1 VSKLVEDNVILKLED
16 VKTYFFLP
24 KGLFKTMVVKAVDGV
39 SLEMKR
45 GESLAIVGESGS
57 GKTTLGRTAI
67 RLIEPTS
74 GKIIFDGKDITHL
87 KDENEMKMFRRAAQI
102 IFQDPF
108 MSLNPYMT
116 VREILEEPLIIH
128 GYKDAEERK
137 EIIVKSLIDVKL
149 QPPEEFL
156 LKYPHM
162 LSGGQRQR
170 VGIARAMVLNPKFIV
185 ADEPVSMIDAS
196 SRAEILYLF
205 KSLQEKYN
213 LTFMYITHDI
223 ATAKYFSDNL
233 AVMYLGK
240 IVEYGPSREV
250 ILDPKHPYTSAL
262 ITAVPDPDPK
272 NRFIYRKVIS
282 GEIPSAVNPPPGC
295 RFHTR
300 CPYKFD
306 LCDKSEPALI
316 EVNTNHMVAC
326 HLYNKK

>member
-1 VSKLVEDNVILKLED
+1 MEDNVILRLED
-16 VKTYFFLP
+16 VRTYFFLP
-24 KGLFKTMVVKAVDGV
+24 KGLFKTIVVKAVDGV
-39 SLEMKR
+39 SLDMKR

-67 RLIEPTS
+67 RLIEPT
-74 GKIIFDGKDITHL
+74 GGRIIFDGKDITHL
-87 KDENEMKMFRRAAQI
+87 KDENEMKMFRRNAQI

-116 VREILEEPLIIH
+116 IREILEEPLIIH

-137 EIIVKSLIDVKL
+137 EIIEKSLIDVKL

-240 IVEYGPSREV
+240 VVEYGPSREV
-250 ILDPKHPYTSAL
+250 ILNPKHPYTSAL

-306 LCDKSEPALI
+306 PCDKSEPTLI
-316 EVNTNHMVAC
+316 QVNPNHKVAC

>member
-1 VSKLVEDNVILKLED
+1 MVDDSILLKLENI
-16 VKTYFFLP
+16 KTYFFLP
-24 KGLFKTMVVKAVDGV
+24 KGLFKTIVLKAVDGV
-39 SLEMKR
+39 SLEMRK

-67 RLIEPTS
+67 KLIEPTE
-74 GKIIFDGKDITHL
+74 GKIVFDGKDITRL
-87 KDENEMKMFRRAAQI
+87 NDEKEMRNFRRSAQI

-116 VREILEEPLIIH
+116 IREILEEPLIVH
-128 GYKDAEERK
+128 GFSDPKERY
-137 EIIVKSLIDVKL
+137 EIIVKALVDVKL

-170 VGIARAMVLNPKFIV
+170 VGIARAMVLEPKFIV

-250 ILDPKHPYTSAL
+250 IMNPKHPYTSAL
-262 ITAVPDPDPK
+262 ISAVPDPDPN

-282 GEIPSAVNPPPGC
+282 GEIPSAVNPPSGC

-300 CPYKFD
+300 CPYRFE
-306 LCDKSEPALI
+306 LCDREEPKLEKI
-316 EVNTNHMVAC
+316 NFEHKVAC
-326 HLYNKK
+326 HLYTKK

>member
-1 VSKLVEDNVILKLED
+1 MEDNVILRLED
-16 VKTYFFLP
+16 VRTYFFLP
-24 KGLFKTMVVKAVDGV
+24 KGLFKTIVVKAVDGV
-39 SLEMKR
+39 SLEMKK

-67 RLIEPTS
+67 RLIEPTG

-87 KDENEMKMFRRAAQI
+87 KDENEMKMFRRNAQI

-116 VREILEEPLIIH
+116 IREILEEPLIIH

-137 EIIVKSLIDVKL
+137 EIIEKSLIDVKL

-170 VGIARAMVLNPKFIV
+170 IGIARAMVLNPKFIV

-240 IVEYGPSREV
+240 VVEYGPSREV

-306 LCDKSEPALI
+306 PCDKSEPNLI
-316 EVNTNHMVAC
+316 QVNLNHKVAC

>member
-1 VSKLVEDNVILKLED
+1 VEDNVILRLED
-16 VKTYFFLP
+16 VRTYFFLP
-24 KGLFKTMVVKAVDGV
+24 KGLFKTIVVKAVDGV
-39 SLEMKR
+39 SLDMKR

-67 RLIEPTS
+67 RLIEPT
-74 GKIIFDGKDITHL
+74 GGRIIFDGKDITHL
-87 KDENEMKMFRRAAQI
+87 KDENEMKMFRRNAQI

-116 VREILEEPLIIH
+116 IREILEEPLIIH

-137 EIIVKSLIDVKL
+137 EIIEKSLIDVKL

-170 VGIARAMVLNPKFIV
+170 IGIARAMVLNPKFIV

-240 IVEYGPSREV
+240 VVEYGPSREV
-250 ILDPKHPYTSAL
+250 ILNPKHPYTSAL

-306 LCDKSEPALI
+306 PCDKSEPTLI
-316 EVNTNHMVAC
+316 QVNPNHKVAC

>member
-1 VSKLVEDNVILKLED
+1 MNKLVEENVILKLEN

-24 KGLFKTMVVKAVDGV
+24 KGLFKTIVVKAVDGV

-67 RLIEPTS
+67 RLIEPTE
-74 GKIIFDGKDITHL
+74 GRIIFDGKDITHIN
-87 KDENEMKMFRRAAQI
+87 DEKEMKMFRKSAQI

-116 VREILEEPLIIH
+116 IREILEEPLIIH
-128 GYKDAEERK
+128 GYNDAEERK

-250 ILDPKHPYTSAL
+250 ILNPKHPYTSAL

-282 GEIPSAVNPPPGC
+282 GEIPSAVNPPKGC

-306 LCDKSEPALI
+306 PCDKSEPSLI
-316 EVNTNHMVAC
+316 QVNLNHVVAC
-326 HLYNKK
+326 HLYDKK

>member
-1 VSKLVEDNVILKLED
+1 MVEENVILKLEN

-24 KGLFKTMVVKAVDGV
+24 KGLFKTIVVKAVDGV

-67 RLIEPTS
+67 RLIEPTE
-74 GKIIFDGKDITHL
+74 GRIIFDGKDITHIN
-87 KDENEMKMFRRAAQI
+87 DEKEMKMFRKSAQI

-116 VREILEEPLIIH
+116 IREILEEPLIIH
-128 GYKDAEERK
+128 GYNDAEERK

-250 ILDPKHPYTSAL
+250 ILNPKHPYTSAL

-282 GEIPSAVNPPPGC
+282 GEIPSAVNPPKGC

-306 LCDKSEPALI
+306 PCDKSEPSLI
-316 EVNTNHMVAC
+316 QVNLNHVVAC
-326 HLYNKK
+326 HLYDKK

>member
-1 VSKLVEDNVILKLED
+1 VEDNVILRLED
-16 VKTYFFLP
+16 VRTYFFLP
-24 KGLFKTMVVKAVDGV
+24 KGLFKTIVVKAVDGV
-39 SLEMKR
+39 SLEMKK

-67 RLIEPTS
+67 RLIEPTG

-87 KDENEMKMFRRAAQI
+87 KDENEMKMFRRNAQI

-116 VREILEEPLIIH
+116 IREILEEPLIIH

-137 EIIVKSLIDVKL
+137 EIIEKSLIDVKL

-240 IVEYGPSREV
+240 VVEYGPSREV

-306 LCDKSEPALI
+306 PCDKSEPTLI
-316 EVNTNHMVAC
+316 QVNLNHKVAC

>member
-1 VSKLVEDNVILKLED
+1 MVDNVNLLKLENIR
-16 VKTYFFLP
+16 TFFFLP
-24 KGLFKTMVVKAVDGV
+24 KGLFKTIVVRAVDGV

-67 RLIEPTS
+67 KLIKPTE
-74 GKIIFDGKDITHL
+74 GKIIFDGKDITNL
-87 KDENEMKMFRRAAQI
+87 NDEKEIKNFRRLAQI

-116 VREILEEPLIIH
+116 IKEILEEPLIIH
-128 GYKDAEERK
+128 GFNDQKERN
-137 EIIVKSLIDVKL
+137 EIIINALVDVKL

-170 VGIARAMVLNPKFIV
+170 VGIARAMVLAPKFIV

-250 ILDPKHPYTSAL
+250 ILNPKHPYTSAL
-262 ITAVPDPDPK
+262 ISAVPDPDPN

-282 GEIPSAVNPPPGC
+282 GEIPSPVNPPPGC

-300 CPYKFD
+300 CPYKFGI
-306 LCDKSEPALI
+306 CDKEEPEL
-316 EVNTNHMVAC
+316 EELDFGHRVAC
-326 HLYNKK
+326 HLYTKR

>member
-1 VSKLVEDNVILKLED
+1 MVNNSILLKLENI
-16 VKTYFFLP
+16 KTYFFLP
-24 KGLFKTMVVKAVDGV
+24 KGLFKTIVVKAVDNV
-39 SLEMKR
+39 SLEMKK

-67 RLIEPTS
+67 KLVEPTG
-74 GKIIFDGKDITHL
+74 GKIIFDGKDITNL
-87 KDENEMKMFRRAAQI
+87 NDGREMKNFRRMAQI

-116 VREILEEPLIIH
+116 IREILEEPLIIH
-128 GYKDAEERK
+128 GFNDQKERN
-137 EIIVKSLIDVKL
+137 EIIIKALVDVKL

-170 VGIARAMVLNPKFIV
+170 VGIARAMVLGPKFIV

-223 ATAKYFSDNL
+223 ATAKYFSDYL

-250 ILDPKHPYTSAL
+250 IMNPKHPYTAAL
-262 ITAVPDPDPK
+262 ISAVPDPDPN

-282 GEIPSAVNPPPGC
+282 GEIPSAVHPPPGC

-300 CPYKFD
+300 CPYKFEV
-306 LCDKSEPALI
+306 CDKKEPEL
-316 EVNTNHMVAC
+316 ETLDSSHKVAC
-326 HLYNKK
+326 HLYTKK

>member
-1 VSKLVEDNVILKLED
+1 MVDNTVLLKLENI
-16 VKTYFFLP
+16 KTYFFLP
-24 KGLFKTMVVKAVDGV
+24 KGLFKTIVVKAVDGV
-39 SLEMKR
+39 SLEMKV
-45 GESLAIVGESGS
+45 GESLAVVGESGS

-67 RLIEPTS
+67 KLIEPTE
-74 GKIIFDGKDITHL
+74 GKIIFDGKDITNL
-87 KDENEMKMFRRAAQI
+87 SDEKEIKNFRKLAQI

-116 VREILEEPLIIH
+116 IKEILEEPLIIH
-128 GYKDAEERK
+128 GLNDPKERN
-137 EIIVKSLIDVKL
+137 EIIIKALVDVKL

-170 VGIARAMVLNPKFIV
+170 VGIARAMVLSPKFIV

-250 ILDPKHPYTSAL
+250 IMNPKHPYTSAL
-262 ITAVPDPDPK
+262 ISAVPDPDPN

-282 GEIPSAVNPPPGC
+282 GEIPSAVNPPSGC

-300 CPYKFD
+300 CP
-306 LCDKSEPALI
+306 
-316 EVNTNHMVAC
+316 
-326 HLYNKK
+326 

>member
-1 VSKLVEDNVILKLED
+1 VEDNVILRLED
-16 VKTYFFLP
+16 VRTYFFLP
-24 KGLFKTMVVKAVDGV
+24 KGLFKTIVVKAVDGV
-39 SLEMKR
+39 SLEMKK

-67 RLIEPTS
+67 RLIEPTG

-87 KDENEMKMFRRAAQI
+87 KDENEMKMFRRNAQI

-116 VREILEEPLIIH
+116 IREILEEPLIIH

-137 EIIVKSLIDVKL
+137 EIIEKSLIDVKL

-170 VGIARAMVLNPKFIV
+170 IGIARAMVLNPKFIV

-240 IVEYGPSREV
+240 VVEYGPSREV

-306 LCDKSEPALI
+306 PCDKSEPNLI
-316 EVNTNHMVAC
+316 QINPNHKVAC
-326 HLYNKK
+326 HLYDKK

>member
-1 VSKLVEDNVILKLED
+1 MVEDNAILKLEN

-24 KGLFKTMVVKAVDGV
+24 KGLFKTLVVKAVDGV

-67 RLIEPTS
+67 RLIEPTE
-74 GKIIFDGKDITHL
+74 GRIIFDGKDITHMS
-87 KDENEMKMFRRAAQI
+87 DEKEMKMFRRSAQI

-116 VREILEEPLIIH
+116 IREILEEPLIIH
-128 GYKDAEERK
+128 GYNDAEERK

-240 IVEYGPSREV
+240 IVEYGSTREV
-250 ILDPKHPYTSAL
+250 ILNPKHPYTSAL

-282 GEIPSAVNPPPGC
+282 GEIPSAVNPPQGC

-306 LCDKSEPALI
+306 PCDKSEPSLI
-316 EVNTNHMVAC
+316 QVNLNHMVAC

>member
-1 VSKLVEDNVILKLED
+1 MEDNVILRLED
-16 VKTYFFLP
+16 VRTYFFLP
-24 KGLFKTMVVKAVDGV
+24 KGLFKTIVVKAVDGV
-39 SLEMKR
+39 SLDMKR

-67 RLIEPTS
+67 RLIEPT
-74 GKIIFDGKDITHL
+74 GGRIIFDGKDITHL
-87 KDENEMKMFRRAAQI
+87 KDENEMKMFRRNAQI

-116 VREILEEPLIIH
+116 IREILEEPLIIH

-137 EIIVKSLIDVKL
+137 EIIEKSLIDVKL

-170 VGIARAMVLNPKFIV
+170 IGIARAMVLNPKFIV

-240 IVEYGPSREV
+240 VVEYGPSREV

-306 LCDKSEPALI
+306 PCDKSEPTLI
-316 EVNTNHMVAC
+316 QINPNHRVAC
-326 HLYNKK
+326 HLYDKK

>member
-1 VSKLVEDNVILKLED
+1 VEDNVILRLED
-16 VKTYFFLP
+16 VRTYFFLP
-24 KGLFKTMVVKAVDGV
+24 KGLFKTIVVKAVDGV
-39 SLEMKR
+39 SLEMKK

-67 RLIEPTS
+67 RLIEPT
-74 GKIIFDGKDITHL
+74 GGRIIFDGKDITHL
-87 KDENEMKMFRRAAQI
+87 KDENEMKMFRRNAQI

-116 VREILEEPLIIH
+116 IREILEEPLIIH

-137 EIIVKSLIDVKL
+137 EIIEKSLIDVKL

-170 VGIARAMVLNPKFIV
+170 IGIARAMVLNPKFIV

-240 IVEYGPSREV
+240 VVEYGPSREV

-306 LCDKSEPALI
+306 PCDKSEPNLI
-316 EVNTNHMVAC
+316 QVNPNHKVAC
-326 HLYNKK
+326 HLYDKK

>member
-1 VSKLVEDNVILKLED
+1 MNKLVEDNAILKLEN

-24 KGLFKTMVVKAVDGV
+24 KGLFKTLVVKAVDGV

-67 RLIEPTS
+67 RLIEPTE
-74 GKIIFDGKDITHL
+74 GRIIFDGKDITHMS
-87 KDENEMKMFRRAAQI
+87 DEKEMKMFRRSAQI

-116 VREILEEPLIIH
+116 IREILEEPLIIH
-128 GYKDAEERK
+128 GYNDAEERK

-240 IVEYGPSREV
+240 IVEYGSTREV
-250 ILDPKHPYTSAL
+250 ILNPKHPYTSAL

-282 GEIPSAVNPPPGC
+282 GEIPSAVNPPQGC

-306 LCDKSEPALI
+306 PCDKSEPSLI
-316 EVNTNHMVAC
+316 QVNLNHMVAC

>member
-1 VSKLVEDNVILKLED
+1 MEDNVILRLED
-16 VKTYFFLP
+16 VRTYFFLP
-24 KGLFKTMVVKAVDGV
+24 KGLFKTIVVKAVDGI
-39 SLEMKR
+39 SLEMKK

-67 RLIEPTS
+67 RLIEPTG

-87 KDENEMKMFRRAAQI
+87 KDENEMKMFRRNAQI

-116 VREILEEPLIIH
+116 IREILEEPLIIH

-137 EIIVKSLIDVKL
+137 EIIEKSLIDVKL

-170 VGIARAMVLNPKFIV
+170 IGIARAMVLNPKFIV

-240 IVEYGPSREV
+240 VVEYGPSREV

-300 CPYKFD
+300 CPYKFYP
-306 LCDKSEPALI
+306 CDKSEPTLI
-316 EVNTNHMVAC
+316 QVNPNHKVAC

>member
-1 VSKLVEDNVILKLED
+1 MVENTILLRLENI
-16 VKTYFFLP
+16 KTYFFLP
-24 KGLFKTMVVKAVDGV
+24 KGLFKTIVVRAVDGV
-39 SLEMKR
+39 SLEMKI
-45 GESLAIVGESGS
+45 GESLAVVGESGS

-67 RLIEPTS
+67 KLIAPTE
-74 GKIIFDGKDITHL
+74 GKIIFDGKDITNL
-87 KDENEMKMFRRAAQI
+87 NDEKEIKNFRKLAQI

-116 VREILEEPLIIH
+116 IKEILEEPLIIH
-128 GYKDAEERK
+128 GLHDPKERN
-137 EIIVKSLIDVKL
+137 ELITKALVDVKL

-250 ILDPKHPYTSAL
+250 IINPKHPYTSAL
-262 ITAVPDPDPK
+262 ISAVPDPDPN

-282 GEIPSAVNPPPGC
+282 GEIPSAVNPPSGC

-300 CPYKFD
+300 CPYKFE
-306 LCDKSEPALI
+306 LCDRKEPEL
-316 EVNTNHMVAC
+316 EKVDSSHKVAC
-326 HLYNKK
+326 HLYTKR

>member
-1 VSKLVEDNVILKLED
+1 VEDNVILRLED
-16 VKTYFFLP
+16 VRTYFFLP
-24 KGLFKTMVVKAVDGV
+24 KGLFKTIVVKAVDGV
-39 SLEMKR
+39 SLDMKR

-67 RLIEPTS
+67 RLIEPTG

-87 KDENEMKMFRRAAQI
+87 KDENEMKMFRRNAQI

-116 VREILEEPLIIH
+116 IREILEEPLIIH

-137 EIIVKSLIDVKL
+137 EIIEKSLIDVKL

-170 VGIARAMVLNPKFIV
+170 IGIARAMVLNPKFIV

-240 IVEYGPSREV
+240 VVEYGPSREV

-306 LCDKSEPALI
+306 PCDKSEPTLI
-316 EVNTNHMVAC
+316 QINPNHKVAC
-326 HLYNKK
+326 HLYDKK

>member
-1 VSKLVEDNVILKLED
+1 MVDNTVLLKLENI
-16 VKTYFFLP
+16 KTYFFLP
-24 KGLFKTMVVKAVDGV
+24 KGLFKTIVVKAVDGV
-39 SLEMKR
+39 SLEMKV
-45 GESLAIVGESGS
+45 GESLAVVGESGS

-67 RLIEPTS
+67 KLIEPTE
-74 GKIIFDGKDITHL
+74 GKIIFDGKDITNL
-87 KDENEMKMFRRAAQI
+87 NDEKEIKNFRKLAQI

-116 VREILEEPLIIH
+116 IKEILEEPLIIH
-128 GYKDAEERK
+128 GLNDPKERN
-137 EIIVKSLIDVKL
+137 EIIIKALVDVKL

-170 VGIARAMVLNPKFIV
+170 VGIARAMVLSPKFIV

-250 ILDPKHPYTSAL
+250 IMNPKHPYTSAL
-262 ITAVPDPDPK
+262 ISAVPDPDPN

-282 GEIPSAVNPPPGC
+282 GEIPSAVNPPSGC

-300 CPYKFD
+300 CPYKFEP
-306 LCDKSEPALI
+306 CDKKEPAL
-316 EVNTNHMVAC
+316 ENVDSSHKVAC
-326 HLYNKK
+326 HLYAKR

>member
-1 VSKLVEDNVILKLED
+1 VNKLVEENVILKLEN

-24 KGLFKTMVVKAVDGV
+24 KGLFKTIVVKAVDGV

-67 RLIEPTS
+67 RLIEPTE
-74 GKIIFDGKDITHL
+74 GRIIFDGKDITHIN
-87 KDENEMKMFRRAAQI
+87 DEKEMKMFRKSAQI

-116 VREILEEPLIIH
+116 IREILEEPLIIH
-128 GYKDAEERK
+128 GYNDAEERK

-300 CPYKFD
+300 CPYRFKP
-306 LCDKSEPALI
+306 CDKEEPPLVTVDH
-316 EVNTNHMVAC
+316 EHKVAC
-326 HLYNKK
+326 HLFTKR

>member
-1 VSKLVEDNVILKLED
+1 VEDNVILRLED
-16 VKTYFFLP
+16 VRTYFFLP
-24 KGLFKTMVVKAVDGV
+24 KGLFKTIVVKAVDGV

-67 RLIEPTS
+67 RLIEPT
-74 GKIIFDGKDITHL
+74 GGRIIFDGKDITHL
-87 KDENEMKMFRRAAQI
+87 KDENEMKMFRRNAQI

-116 VREILEEPLIIH
+116 IREILEEPLIIH

-137 EIIVKSLIDVKL
+137 EIIEKSLIDVKL

-240 IVEYGPSREV
+240 VVEYGPSREV
-250 ILDPKHPYTSAL
+250 ILNPKHPYTSAL

-306 LCDKSEPALI
+306 PCDKSEPTLI
-316 EVNTNHMVAC
+316 QVNPNHKVAC

>member
-1 VSKLVEDNVILKLED
+1 MEDNVILRLED
-16 VKTYFFLP
+16 VRTYFFLP
-24 KGLFKTMVVKAVDGV
+24 KGLFKTIVVKAVDGV
-39 SLEMKR
+39 SLDMKR

-67 RLIEPTS
+67 RLIEPTG

-87 KDENEMKMFRRAAQI
+87 KDENEMKMFRRNAQI

-116 VREILEEPLIIH
+116 IREILEEPLIIH

-137 EIIVKSLIDVKL
+137 EIIEKSLIDVKL

-170 VGIARAMVLNPKFIV
+170 IGIARAMVLNPKFIV

-240 IVEYGPSREV
+240 VVEYGPSREV

-306 LCDKSEPALI
+306 PCDKSEPTLI
-316 EVNTNHMVAC
+316 QINPNHKVAC
-326 HLYNKK
+326 HLYDKK

>member
-1 VSKLVEDNVILKLED
+1 VEDNVILRLED
-16 VKTYFFLP
+16 VRTYFFLP
-24 KGLFKTMVVKAVDGV
+24 KGLFKTIVVKAVDGV
-39 SLEMKR
+39 SLDMKR

-67 RLIEPTS
+67 RLIEPT
-74 GKIIFDGKDITHL
+74 GGRIIFDGKDITHL
-87 KDENEMKMFRRAAQI
+87 KDENEMKMFRRNAQI

-116 VREILEEPLIIH
+116 IREILEEPLIIH

-137 EIIVKSLIDVKL
+137 EIIEKSLIDVKL

-240 IVEYGPSREV
+240 VVEYGPSREV
-250 ILDPKHPYTSAL
+250 ILNPKHPYTSAL

-306 LCDKSEPALI
+306 PCDKSEPTLI
-316 EVNTNHMVAC
+316 QVNPNHKVAC

>member
-1 VSKLVEDNVILKLED
+1 VEDNVILRLED
-16 VKTYFFLP
+16 VRTYFFLP
-24 KGLFKTMVVKAVDGV
+24 KGLFKTIVVKAVDGV
-39 SLEMKR
+39 SLDMKR

-67 RLIEPTS
+67 RLIEPT
-74 GKIIFDGKDITHL
+74 GGRIIFDGKDITHL
-87 KDENEMKMFRRAAQI
+87 KDENEMKMFRRNAQI

-116 VREILEEPLIIH
+116 IREILEEPLIIH

-137 EIIVKSLIDVKL
+137 EIIEKSLIDVKL

-240 IVEYGPSREV
+240 VVEYGPSREV
-250 ILDPKHPYTSAL
+250 ILNPKHPYTSAL

-282 GEIPSAVNPPPGC
+282 GEIPRAVNPPPGC

-306 LCDKSEPALI
+306 PCDKSEPTLI
-316 EVNTNHMVAC
+316 QVNPNHKVAC